1 MILRTDM
8 HNTHQATLR
17 ILMVLLMLILL
28 TSFACAVGTD
38 MTSTDISGPSV
49 QTIDIEYPDLIT
61 PEISWQ
67 HCLGKVH
74 SNQSYIMEQTSDGGY
89 VVLKRSEPD
98 ATGVTVT
105 NRNDEFW
112 MAKLSPAGDIAW
124 QKRPGTIPSNTLTG
138 TQQPDSCNMSPGER
152 FEPYFVNG
160 SGTTDS
166 YDTWMGKFTHDGYL
180 SWEKILQGILHGE
193 AHGIRQM
200 SDGGYLLVGSVKSRG
215 DTNSSDH
222 GDLDY
227 WVVRLT
233 PSGDLS
239 WEKTFGGS
247 KDDLGYNAWQTPD
260 GGYIIAG
267 ASSSDD
273 GHVSGNHGDLDYW
286 IVKLTPDGHL
296 SWATSLG
303 GADRDQPYAIQQTAD
318 SGYII
323 AGRSRSNDGDVTGNH
338 GDFDFWIVKL
348 TPAGIISWEQ
358 SLGGTGNDEAH
369 SIMQTRDGG
378 FIIAGGSESWNG
390 DVTGNHGNFDY
401 WVVKLAPD
409 GSMKWQKSLGGS
421 KDDVGQSIM
430 QTRDGGYLLSGVSHS
445 DDGDI
450 AGNR

>member
-1 MILRTDM
+1 M
-8 HNTHQATLR
+8 HNAHQAILR
-17 ILMVLLMLILL
+17 ILGVLLMLILL
-28 TSFACAVGTD
+28 TSSARATGTD
-38 MTSTDISGPSV
+38 MTVTGISDPSI
-49 QTIDIEYPDLIT
+49 QTIDIGYPDLIT

-67 HCLGKVH
+67 NCLGEVN
-74 SNQSYIMEQTSDGGY
+74 SNRSYIMEQTSDGGY

-98 ATGVTVT
+98 AGVTVT
-105 NRNDEFW
+105 NRNADFW
-112 MAKLSPAGDIAW
+112 MAKLTPAGDIAW
-124 QKRPGTIPSNTLTG
+124 QKRPGNIPSNSLTG
-138 TQQPDSCNMSPGER
+138 TQRPDSCNMSIGER
-152 FEPYFVNG
+152 LEPSVVNG
-160 SGTTDS
+160 SGTAGS

-180 SWEKILQGILHGE
+180 SWEKILQGTLHGE
-193 AHGIRQM
+193 THSVRQT
-200 SDGGYLLVGSVKSRG
+200 SDGGYILVGSVEARG
-215 DTNSSDH
+215 GTNSSDH
-222 GDLDY
+222 RDLDY
-227 WVVRLT
+227 WVIRLT
-233 PSGDLS
+233 PSGELA

-267 ASSSDD
+267 ASASDD
-273 GHVSGNHGDLDYW
+273 DDVSGNHGDLDYW

-296 SWATSLG
+296 SWAKSLG
-303 GADRDQPYAIQQTAD
+303 GPDRDQPYAIQQTAD

-348 TPAGIISWEQ
+348 TPSGIISWEQ
-358 SLGGTGNDEAH
+358 CLGGTGIDEAH

-378 FIIAGGSESWNG
+378 FIIAGGSESRNG

-409 GSMKWQKSLGGS
+409 GGMKWQRSLGGS
-421 KDDVGQSIM
+421 KPDVGQSIM